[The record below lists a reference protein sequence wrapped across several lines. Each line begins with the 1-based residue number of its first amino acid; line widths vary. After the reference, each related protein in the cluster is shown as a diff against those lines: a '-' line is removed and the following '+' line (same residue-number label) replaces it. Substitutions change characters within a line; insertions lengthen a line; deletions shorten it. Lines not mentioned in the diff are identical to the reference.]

1 MYPIFNTQINDVK
14 QLHEIIEERK
24 RNVLKDIEQAHHE
37 IQERIQTTLTLQTKD
52 QHSLLKIEQVIGNLR
67 TLKSKL
73 EGIRYDYETLM
84 DGVLQYLK
92 GLNVLRTDID
102 EYFKKYSIGADDA
115 LYLSKIASMPDAIE
129 RRIIEH
135 DQFRQNCLDKF
146 RALITQ
152 SEFLIER
159 VRALE
164 PAGSK
169 EIDTDRILKLLE
181 NLRLYFENGNDQQL
195 LLLNRLEKITHF
207 QHDLDDV
214 SRNLISVT
222 EQLSELNSQTVDSLA
237 AAKTTSLAFEYFER
251 NVEVSHPHDTILNSM
266 ELKF

>member
-1 MYPIFNTQINDVK
+1 MDAQLYPIFNTQLDNVK
-14 QLHEIIEERK
+14 ELYDMIEQK
-24 RNVLKDIEQAHHE
+24 KLNVLKDIEQAHQQ
-37 IQERIQTTLTLQTKD
+37 IQERIQTTLTLQTRD

-73 EGIRYDYETLM
+73 EGIRYDYETLI
-84 DGVLQYLK
+84 DGVLQYLN
-92 GLNVLRTDID
+92 GLNILRKNIE
-102 EYFKKYSIGADDA
+102 EYFTKYSIGNDNSVDDR
-115 LYLSKIASMPDAIE
+115 LYLTKIASKPDAIE

-146 RALITQ
+146 RTLITQ

-164 PAGSK
+164 PSSSK
-169 EIDTDRILKLLE
+169 SIDTDRILKLLE
-181 NLRLYFENGNDQQL
+181 NLRFYFENGNDQQL

-251 NVEVSHPHDTILNSM
+251 NVEVS
-266 ELKF
+266 

>member
-1 MYPIFNTQINDVK
+1 MQSEDVK
-14 QLHEIIEERK
+14 EIHETIDLKK
-24 RNVLKDIEQAHHE
+24 RNVLKDIEQAHSE
-37 IQERIQTTLTLQTKD
+37 IQERIQTTLTLQTRD

-73 EGIRYDYETLM
+73 EGIRYDYETLI

-92 GLNVLRTDID
+92 GLNVLRKDID
-102 EYFKKYSIGADDA
+102 DYFTKYSIGNENTVDDR

-129 RRIIEH
+129 RRIVEH
-135 DQFRQNCLDKF
+135 DQFRQSCLDKF
-146 RALITQ
+146 RTLITQ

-164 PAGSK
+164 PSGSK

-181 NLRLYFENGNDQQL
+181 GLRLYFESGNDQQM

-251 NVEVSHPHDTILNSM
+251 NVEVS
-266 ELKF
+266 